1 MKKIVLLLI
10 MGLLYL
16 PSLTFAQTK
25 NIDCSKD
32 PSTPQGFTLVSS
44 PPDGT
49 YQLNAEIKTFPFE
62 SKTTPITGEKMLA
75 KLGKTVLNACVLDY
89 LWEHKE
95 LIPEAWKTKH
105 VVFLGS
111 IFADA
116 GGNKFFQTLYWWDNH
131 WDTERTYLTEPYDD
145 RIAAIK

>member
-1 MKKIVLLLI
+1 MKKVVLLLI

-32 PSTPQGFTLVSS
+32 PSVPQGFTLISS
-44 PPDGT
+44 QDDGT
-49 YQLNAEIKTFPFE
+49 YQLGTDIKVFSFE
-62 SKTTPITGEKMLA
+62 KTPITGEKMLA

-89 LWEHKE
+89 LWDHKE
-95 LIPEAWKTKH
+95 LIPESWKTKH
-105 VVFLGS
+105 IVFLGS
-111 IFADA
+111 TFADA
-116 GGNKFFQTLYWWDNH
+116 NGNQFFQTLYWWDNR
-131 WDTERTYLTEPYDD
+131 WDTERTYLTESYDD